1 MNKVIVQLG
10 NPSDTS
16 GASIEMGVLFHTREE
31 MFTTVHF
38 IVTKKGI
45 ALAEKQP
52 LGWYYS
58 TACLPLSY
66 GHAIE
71 SNWEINI
78 PAEIE
83 EMMATAKT
91 LEHGMKSSALLT
103 NTIAQYAFLYAQRV
117 GSAGD
122 ADFLSISKHLTE
134 KHGEEK
140 ANHIIA
146 TVTNKASANERI
158 VNQLSIMLNHRF

>member
-10 NPSDTS
+10 NSTDTS

-31 MFTTVHF
+31 MFSTLHF
-38 IVTKKGI
+38 IVTNKGI

-66 GHAIE
+66 GFAIE

-83 EMMATAKT
+83 EMTAATKT
-91 LEHGMKSSALLT
+91 LEHGIKNSAILT
-103 NTIAQYAFLYAQRV
+103 NLIAQYNFLYSQRV

-122 ADFLSISKHLTE
+122 ADFLAISKHLTE

-140 ANHIIA
+140 ANHIIY
-146 TVTNKASANERI
+146 TVINKARANERI
-158 VNQLSIMLNHRF
+158 VNQLSIMAENKL

>member
-38 IVTKKGI
+38 IVTNKGI

-66 GHAIE
+66 GFAIE

-78 PAEIE
+78 PTEIE
-83 EMMATAKT
+83 EMTAAAKT
-91 LEHGMKSSALLT
+91 LEHGVKSSAVMT
-103 NTIAQYAFLYAQRV
+103 NVIAQYAFLYAHRV
-117 GSAGD
+117 GSAGE
-122 ADFLSISKHLTE
+122 ASILEITENLTG
-134 KHGEEK
+134 KHGEDK
-140 ANHIIA
+140 AKHIIR
-146 TVTNKASANERI
+146 TVTSRARANERV
-158 VNQLSIMLNHRF
+158 VNQLSIMTTDNQ